1 MLQKLSLLLA
11 LIALISC
18 GKKIPTLEG
27 IDSDKWKSDRNA
39 CLGDR
44 KAMEP
49 AIRHE
54 LPKLKG
60 LSEMDIIKL
69 LGRPDGNELYK
80 GNQKFYR
87 YSVTPGS
94 DCNAGDSTTVK
105 LILRFNAMGYAQLVS
120 IE

>member
-1 MLQKLSLLLA
+1 MLQKLSILFT
-11 LIALISC
+11 IVVLISC

-27 IDSDKWKSDRNA
+27 IDSEKWKSDRNA

-44 KAMEP
+44 KSMES
-49 AIRHE
+49 AIRIE

-87 YSVTPGS
+87 YSITPGV
-94 DCNAGDSTTVK
+94 DCATGDSTTLK

-120 IE
+120 VE